1 VRLPGLLRSVRWRLT
16 LWYALAL
23 EAVLVLYGLAIFSAM
38 YWVLE
43 SRLDADIRQENNV
56 LAAKLDH
63 EFGEGEEINH
73 ACESLVR
80 KNPFHDI
87 FLEIYGP
94 TGNLMNE
101 TAHVSETHLSR
112 GLDFDTVPGFRD
124 PALRFTFYDEVFD
137 PSGMEV
143 AASRVVHASTG
154 ESYFIVTAKG
164 RASMMWSLT
173 MLAVL
178 MVALIPLLVLLAA
191 ASGALLARRAL
202 DPVVD
207 MAAQARRMGTDRLS
221 IRLAVPNPHDEM
233 GQLADTFNELLDRIE
248 SSFERTRQFVAD
260 ASHELRTPVAV
271 IRSEAD
277 VALTPP
283 LSETEAFEA
292 LDVIRDESG
301 RLTKLVDDMF
311 TLVRAD
317 AGDVTDYATDTIRL
331 EDLVASCA
339 RRAESLGWSRGVSV
353 VLRTVTHGEA
363 TCSGDRSKLDRMLA
377 NLVDNAT
384 KYTPRGGHVW
394 IDSLMTRYEGRPA
407 VAISVTDDGP
417 GIAPEHRDKVFE
429 RFYCVDRARTREKG
443 GSGLGLP
450 IARWIAWSHG
460 GTLTLD
466 VGETGGCAFTAVLPV
481 RFQEAGGGGDESVG
495 HRASSSMTDTHQTTY
510 SSSST

>member
-43 SRLDADIRQENNV
+43 SRLDADLRQENNV

-63 EFGEGEEINH
+63 EFGEGEEIAH

-87 FLEIYGP
+87 ILEVYGP
-94 TGNLMNE
+94 SGNLMNE
-101 TAHVSETHLSR
+101 TLHVSETHLTR
-112 GLDFDTVPGFRD
+112 DMRFDSVPGFRE
-124 PALRFTFYDEVFD
+124 PARRFTLTDEVMD
-137 PSGMEV
+137 ASGVEV
-143 AASRVVHASTG
+143 AASRVVHGTTG
-154 ESYFIVTAKG
+154 ESYFIVTGKG
-164 RASMMWSLT
+164 RSSMMWSLT
-173 MLAVL
+173 MLAIL

-191 ASGALLARRAL
+191 STGALLARRAL
-202 DPVVD
+202 NPVVD
-207 MAAQARRMGTDRLS
+207 MANQARRMGTDRLS
-221 IRLAVPNPHDEM
+221 VRLAVSNPHDEM
-233 GQLADTFNELLDRIE
+233 GQLAETFNELLDRIE

-260 ASHELRTPVAV
+260 ASHELRTPVTV

-283 LSETEAFEA
+283 VSQEEAFEA
-292 LDVIRDESG
+292 LEVIRDEAG
-301 RLTKLVDDMF
+301 RLTRLVDDMF

-317 AGDVTDYATDTIRL
+317 AGDPSDIASESILVD
-331 EDLVASCA
+331 DLVASCA
-339 RRAESLGWSRGVSV
+339 RRGESLGWSRGVTV
-353 VLRTVTHGEA
+353 TLRTASHGDA
-363 TCSGDRSKLDRMLA
+363 ICIGDRSRLERMLA

-394 IDSLMTRYEGRPA
+394 IDTVLTRNEGRPVVSIA
-407 VAISVTDDGP
+407 VTDDGP

-429 RFYCVDRARTREKG
+429 RFYCVDRARTRENG

-460 GTLTLD
+460 GTLILD
-466 VGETGGCAFTAVLPV
+466 AAPGHGCVFTVTIPAHMVSSRTRTSDARSGSLE
-481 RFQEAGGGGDESVG
+481 REHQEIKG
-495 HRASSSMTDTHQTTY
+495 
-510 SSSST
+510 